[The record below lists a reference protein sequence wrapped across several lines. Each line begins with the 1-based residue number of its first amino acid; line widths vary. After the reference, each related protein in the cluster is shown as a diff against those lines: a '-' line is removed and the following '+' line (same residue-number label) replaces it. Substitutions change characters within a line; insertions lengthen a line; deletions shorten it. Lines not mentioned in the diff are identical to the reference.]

1 MMRLIVAIV
10 GAVLVA
16 ALPTPAQSQSAWSG
30 ANHSAESALS
40 GGVGILVECVS
51 ADDPAAF
58 FTFTGDVPDAP
69 SSIEV
74 RWDDFDTKTY
84 TTSRSAGFPT
94 WEIASLDTRRFVSAL
109 RASNSVSAR
118 IDGVEHTWSLAGSEM
133 AIGSA
138 FRNGGCERKRTRRAA
153 KSAPIR
159 NVCDLAAAYP
169 NGIAIKGW
177 PVGWFP
183 STGIGGEPIH
193 GVDFSEPL
201 QIILD
206 RTGRKQLQLSTV
218 AMLAGC

>member
-1 MMRLIVAIV
+1 MRLIVAIIS
-10 GAVLVA
+10 AALVA
-16 ALPTPAQSQSAWSG
+16 ALPTPAESQGAWSG
-30 ANHSAESALS
+30 TNYSAESALS
-40 GGVGILVECVS
+40 GGVGILVACVS
-51 ADDPAAF
+51 ADDPAAY
-58 FTFTGDVPDAP
+58 FTFSGDVPDPP

-84 TTSRSAGFPT
+84 TTGRSAGFPT
-94 WEIASLDTRRFVSAL
+94 WEIAPLETRRFISAL
-109 RASNSVSAR
+109 RASNSVSVR
-118 IDGVEHTWSLAGSEM
+118 IDGVEHAWSLAGSER

-138 FRNGGCERKRTRRAA
+138 FRNGGCERQRTRRTA
-153 KSAPIR
+153 KSPPIR
-159 NVCDLAAAYP
+159 NVCDLASAYP

-177 PVGWFP
+177 LVGWFP